1 MDLQL
6 KDKVVLVTG
15 GTKGIGFAAATTFA
29 NEGAQLIITASTEQ
43 SLQLA
48 AANIET
54 SCGVQPDTYLCDVT
68 CNEAVTSLAAT
79 LKAKYGRVDVLVNNA
94 AGKLPTGDFLDID
107 NQAWLDGWNQKL
119 QCYVRMVQAIF
130 PIMQAQGGGRIVNVV
145 GTAARNPKAS
155 YMAVGMTNAAL
166 INFNKTLA
174 DRGAVDNILVV
185 GVAPSGVRTE
195 RWERLTKGRA
205 EGEGKSQQQLQAEID
220 ATLPLGRMADANEL
234 GDVICFMAS
243 PRASYISGSIIT
255 VDGNSSQGVF
265 N

>member
-29 NEGAQLIITASTEQ
+29 NEGAQLIITASTDQ

-48 AANIET
+48 ASKIEN

-68 CNEAVTSLAAT
+68 SDEAVTNLAAT

-94 AGKLPTGDFLDID
+94 AGKLPTGDFLNID
-107 NQAWLDGWNQKL
+107 SQVWLDGWNQKL

-130 PIMQAQGGGRIVNVV
+130 PIMQTQGGGRIVNVV

-174 DRGAVDNILVV
+174 DRGAADNILVV

-205 EGEGKSQQQLQAEID
+205 EGEGKSQPQLQAEID
-220 ATLPLGRMADANEL
+220 ATLPLGRMAEAEEI

-243 PRASYISGSIIT
+243 PRASYISGSIII
-255 VDGNSSQGVF
+255 VDGNSTQGVF